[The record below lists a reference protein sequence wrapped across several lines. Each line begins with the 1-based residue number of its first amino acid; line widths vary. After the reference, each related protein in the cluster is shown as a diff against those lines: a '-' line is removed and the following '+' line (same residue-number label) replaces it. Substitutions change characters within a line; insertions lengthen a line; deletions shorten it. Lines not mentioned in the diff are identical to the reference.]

1 MAEGTPMNI
10 AISVYGNRVMPRF
23 GFTREIMVVTVEGD
37 KIVSRKRL
45 TMTQEMF
52 PSLPAMLTSE
62 RISVMICGGIHPRF
76 QQAIQEQN
84 IQIVWGVVGEWQDVL
99 QAYLNGTLHSDPTF
113 CLRLRHGRGHRR
125 GSRFREGQ
133 QRRS

>member
-1 MAEGTPMNI
+1 MNI

-84 IQIVWGVVGEWQDVL
+84 IQLVWGVVGEWQDVL
-99 QAYLNGTLHSDPTF
+99 QAYLKGTLQSNPTF
-113 CLRLRHGRGHRR
+113 CLRHGRGHRR